1 MRKHAKHRRFWDDGV
16 KLALTMWA
24 LFTLYSLTL
33 VLITREFVLWSVGV

>member
-1 MRKHAKHRRFWDDGV
+1 MRKHTKHRRFWDDGV

-33 VLITREFVLWSVGV
+33 VLITKEFVLWSVGV

>member
-1 MRKHAKHRRFWDDGV
+1 MRKHAKRRAFQPRGAG
-16 KLALTMWA
+16 LAMSLWA

>member
-1 MRKHAKHRRFWDDGV
+1 MKKPAKHRRFWDDGV

-33 VLITREFVLWSVGV
+33 VLITKELVLWSVMV

>member
-1 MRKHAKHRRFWDDGV
+1 MKKPAKRRAFQPRGAG
-16 KLALTMWA
+16 LALSLWA